1 MRFLNSLISTRLRLT
16 LHVSFMGLKSLWR
29 VGLGVCAL
37 LRFQGLAAQGFQ
49 FVALGDLP

>member
-1 MRFLNSLISTRLRLT
+1 MRFLNSLISTRQRFS
-16 LHVSFMGLKSLWR
+16 LHASFAGLKSVLR

-37 LRFQGLAAQGFQ
+37 MGFQGLAAQGFQ